1 MKRAPTEKMEYTI
14 TTATENLRNSSFQIL
29 DFQTFVTEI
38 FRSKVCD
45 IYFFLKIKKSVNFN
59 EFGRYILGASLT
71 PRLKLIGGK
80 LSSVRVLQPVG
91 SH

>member
-1 MKRAPTEKMEYTI
+1 MKTAPTEKMEYTI
-14 TTATENLRNSSFQIL
+14 TRATENLRNSSFQIL

-38 FRSKVCD
+38 FRFKVCD
-45 IYFFLKIKKSVNFN
+45 IYFFLKVKKSANFN

-80 LSSVRVLQPVG
+80 RSSVRVLQPVG